1 MNPLDLVRDAPA
13 APDAADLVA
22 LATDELAAGRMV
34 LLRDDCE
41 RRGEGDLLIA
51 AEFADAAAINFMVT
65 EARGVVC
72 VALSTER
79 CRELGLEQ
87 IGNRGNRS
95 SLGDSA
101 MVSIEAR
108 EGVTTGISAQDRA
121 RTIAVAVDP
130 ASGPED
136 LVQPGHVFPLRAR
149 AGGVLERAGRTE
161 AAVELASIAGL
172 RRGGAVLCQVM
183 REDGHMARDEDLE
196 AFAVR
201 HGLAILSVS
210 DVVGHRRAEQPGAVT
225 GGEGHGAVTGAE
237 RPLAAT
243 GAGRSAAATPA
254 GMGRLMRNV
263 MGHFATGVS
272 VVTARGEGG
281 APVGTTA
288 NAVSSVSLDPP
299 LLLACLARGSETL
312 AAIRA
317 EGRFAVNVLA
327 ADQRHHSDRF
337 AAKGAAVRA
346 HEVDFDDH
354 EHGVPV
360 LPGAL
365 ATIACEVEAIYPAGD
380 HEIVVGAAHHLEH
393 REPTAPPLLFY
404 RGSYSQLHIEEDE
417 LAA

>member
-1 MNPLDLVRDAPA
+1 MMVRLDLVQGAPV
-13 APDAADLVA
+13 ADPVA
-22 LATDELAAGRMV
+22 LAGDELAAGRMV

-51 AEFADAAAINFMVT
+51 AEFADAAAINFMT
-65 EARGVVC
+65 REARGIVC
-72 VALSTER
+72 LALSTGR
-79 CRELGLEQ
+79 CAQLGLEQ

-108 EGVTTGISAQDRA
+108 EGVTTGISAADRA

-149 AGGVLERAGRTE
+149 PGGVLERAGRTE
-161 AAVELASIAGL
+161 AAVDLAGAAGL
-172 RRGGAVLCQVM
+172 RGGGVLCQVM
-183 REDGHMARDEDLE
+183 RDDGHMATGEDLE
-196 AFAVR
+196 VFAGR
-201 HGLAILSVS
+201 HGLAIVDVS
-210 DVVGHRRAEQPGAVT
+210 GVVGHARAA
-225 GGEGHGAVTGAE
+225 
-237 RPLAAT
+237 RPD
-243 GAGRSAAATPA
+243 AAAKLA
-254 GMGRLMRNV
+254 ESGRLMRDV

-272 VVTARGEGG
+272 VVTARDEDG

-288 NAVSSVSLDPP
+288 NAISSVSLDPP

-317 EGRFAVNVLA
+317 GGRFGVNVLA
-327 ADQRHHSDRF
+327 AEQRHHSDRF
-337 AAKGAAVRA
+337 AKKGEAVRS

-354 EHGVPV
+354 DLGVPV
-360 LPGAL
+360 LPDSL
-365 ATIACEVEAIYPAGD
+365 ATVVCQVEAIHPAGD
-380 HEIVVGAAHHLEH
+380 HEIVVGHAHHLEH
-393 REPTAPPLLFY
+393 REPGAKPLLFW
-404 RGSYSQLHIEEDE
+404 RGSYSEIQIEEDE

>member
-1 MNPLDLVRDAPA
+1 MSPLDLVRDIPA
-13 APDAADLVA
+13 APDAVS

-34 LLRDDCE
+34 LLRDDRE

-51 AEFADAAAINFMVT
+51 AEAADARAINFMVT
-65 EARGVVC
+65 EARGLVC
-72 VALSTER
+72 LALSTAR
-79 CRELGLEQ
+79 CGELGLEQ
-87 IGNRGNRS
+87 IGNRGNQS

-108 EGVTTGISAQDRA
+108 EGVTTGISAADRA

-130 ASGPED
+130 ASGPAD

-149 AGGVLERAGRTE
+149 PGGTLEREGRTE
-161 AAVELASIAGL
+161 AAVELADLAGL
-172 RRGGAVLCQVM
+172 RGAGVLCQVM

-201 HGLAILSVS
+201 HGLAIIAVS
-210 DVVGHRRAEQPGAVT
+210 DVARHRRGIGRDPVPGGPV
-225 GGEGHGAVTGAE
+225 E
-237 RPLAAT
+237 AAP
-243 GAGRSAAATPA
+243 RDV
-254 GMGRLMRNV
+254 GRLMRDV

-272 VVTARGEGG
+272 VVTARDGEG
-281 APVGTTA
+281 APLGTTA
-288 NAVSSVSLDPP
+288 NAISSVSLDPP

-312 AAIRA
+312 AAIR
-317 EGRFAVNVLA
+317 ESGTFAVNVLA
-327 ADQRHHSDRF
+327 AEQRHHSDRF
-337 AAKGAAVRA
+337 ARKGDAVGV

-365 ATIACEVEAIYPAGD
+365 ATVACEVEAIHPAGD
-380 HEIVVGAAHHLEH
+380 HEIVVGLARHLEH
-393 REPTAPPLLFY
+393 REPGARPLLFY
-404 RGSYSQLHIEEDE
+404 RGAYTGIHLEEDE

>member
-1 MNPLDLVRDAPA
+1 MSPLDLVPA
-13 APDAADLVA
+13 IPTAPDAIS
-22 LATDELAAGRMV
+22 LAAAELAAGRMV

-41 RRGEGDLLIA
+41 RHGEGDLLVA
-51 AEFADAAAINFMVT
+51 AEAADAEAINFMGT
-65 EARGVVC
+65 EARGLVC
-72 VALSTER
+72 LALSTER
-79 CRELGLEQ
+79 CAELGLEQ

-108 EGVTTGISAQDRA
+108 EGVTTGISAEDRA

-136 LVQPGHVFPLRAR
+136 LVQPGHVLPLRAR
-149 AGGVLERAGRTE
+149 PGGILERAGRTE
-161 AAVELASIAGL
+161 AAVELTNLAGL
-172 RRGGAVLCQVM
+172 RGAGVLCQVM

-201 HGLAILSVS
+201 HGLAILDVSAVVEHRQASVRS
-210 DVVGHRRAEQPGAVT
+210 HFQPHSGQNCELTPGAD
-225 GGEGHGAVTGAE
+225 
-237 RPLAAT
+237 
-243 GAGRSAAATPA
+243 SATPQTSA
-254 GMGRLMRNV
+254 ETGRLMRDA

-272 VVTARGEGG
+272 VITARDPEGR
-281 APVGTTA
+281 PVGTTA
-288 NAVSSVSLDPP
+288 NAISSVSLDPP
-299 LLLACLARGSETL
+299 LLLACLAESSETL
-312 AAIRA
+312 AAIR
-317 EGRFAVNVLA
+317 ETGRFAVNVLA

-337 AAKGAAVRA
+337 ARKGEAVEV

-365 ATIACEVEAIYPAGD
+365 ATIACTVEAIHPAGD
-380 HEIVVGAAHHLEH
+380 HEIVIGAAHHLDH
-393 REPTAPPLLFY
+393 REPGAEPLLFF
-404 RGSYSQLHIEEDE
+404 RGSYSRIEIEEDE

>member
-1 MNPLDLVRDAPA
+1 MAKH
-13 APDAADLVA
+13 
-22 LATDELAAGRMV
+22 
-34 LLRDDCE
+34 
-41 RRGEGDLLIA
+41 
-51 AEFADAAAINFMVT
+51 
-65 EARGVVC
+65 ARGLIC
-72 VALSTER
+72 LALTRER
-79 CRELGLEQ
+79 VEQLGLALMSQ
-87 IGNRGNRS
+87 NNGTRHQT
-95 SLGDSA
+95 A
-101 MVSIEAR
+101 FTVSIEAR
-108 EGVTTGISAQDRA
+108 EGVTTGISAADRA

-130 ASGPED
+130 ANGPED

-149 AGGVLERAGRTE
+149 PGGVLERAGRTE
-161 AAVELASIAGL
+161 AAVELADLARL

-183 REDGHMARDEDLE
+183 REDGHMARDEDLD

-210 DVVGHRRAEQPGAVT
+210 DVVGHRRAEQPGA
-225 GGEGHGAVTGAE
+225 G
-237 RPLAAT
+237 RPRAAS
-243 GAGRSAAATPA
+243 GAGGSPAATPPDT
-254 GMGRLMRNV
+254 GRLMREV

-272 VVTARGEGG
+272 VVTARGVDG

-288 NAVSSVSLDPP
+288 NAISSVSLDPP

-354 EHGVPV
+354 AHGVPV

-365 ATIACEVEAIYPAGD
+365 ARIACEVEAIHPAGD
-380 HEIVVGAAHHLEH
+380 HEIVVGLAHHLEH
-393 REPTAPPLLFY
+393 GEPGARPLLFY
-404 RGSYSQLHIEEDE
+404 RGSYSQLHLEEDE